1 MAPSLASVKKLKRKV
16 FKPIVSE
23 SMTPETESLSWE
35 MAVKDIWGQ
44 KNKQT
49 NEFD

>member
-23 SMTPETESLSWE
+23 LMTPETERRSW
-35 MAVKDIWGQ
+35 DGC
-44 KNKQT
+44 
-49 NEFD
+49 